1 MIFLS
6 EFIEWVACLTEIGL
20 LSWLFWEAF
29 KEQRKNAGIYW
40 DYIYVVCMATWVLFI
55 NNIVLYS
62 SFTLVQLVVISSMVA
77 RALYRV
83 SYRKLLSDSLF
94 YTFCFCSTDMLVSS
108 LYLSLG
114 DRWNINGDTIM
125 TFSLQR
131 IGLVVLAKS
140 VMTAFIVLMKKW
152 LIPVIRSDYD
162 RSILLITGAAF
173 LGFLYYR
180 ERSQSVF
187 MVELSS
193 IWGLTVVLC
202 GLGIYIV
209 YSYLENRNE
218 KIRNRMAEM
227 QNELLRENYQ
237 MVSDLYESNARLY
250 HDLNNH
256 LDILY
261 QMIAAQRLDEART
274 YISQISEPM
283 KELMLK
289 SFTGNDIIDVLLSS
303 KKQKAEQLGIK
314 VSMDVEFPSNTGIRT
329 NDVCTILGNLMD
341 NAIDGSKATENAEVR
356 LKICRIH
363 RFLVI
368 RVYNTIS
375 SRPLIDE
382 RTGRL
387 VTDKEDKT
395 KHGWGMQSVKAAL
408 EKYNGTMQYQFSET
422 EFKITVML
430 FFQ

>member
-6 EFIEWVACLTEIGL
+6 EFTEWAACLTEVGL
-20 LSWLFWEAF
+20 MFWLLWEAF
-29 KEQRKNAGIYW
+29 KDQRKNAGIYW
-40 DYIYVVCMATWVLFI
+40 DCIYVVSMAAWVLVI

-62 SFTLVQLVVISSMVA
+62 TFTLLQLVLVSSIVA
-77 RALYRV
+77 RALYRINFI
-83 SYRKLLSDSLF
+83 KLLTFILF

-114 DRWNINGDTIM
+114 NRWNINGDTIM
-125 TFSLQR
+125 TFSPQR

-140 VMTAFIVLMKKW
+140 VMIVFMILLRKW
-152 LIPVIRSDYD
+152 LIPVIRSNYE
-162 RSILLITGAAF
+162 RNILLITGIAF

-180 ERSQSVF
+180 ERSQSISS
-187 MVELSS
+187 VELSS

-209 YSYLENRNE
+209 YSCQENRNE
-218 KIRNRMAEM
+218 KIRNKIAEM

-261 QMIAAQRLDEART
+261 QMMRSERLDEASA

-289 SFTGNDIIDVLLSS
+289 SFTGNDIIDVILSS
-303 KKQKAEQLGIK
+303 KKQKAEQLGIT
-314 VSMDVEFPSNTGIRT
+314 VSMDVEFPSHTGIRT

-341 NAIDGSKATENAEVR
+341 NAIEGSKDTENAEIC

-363 RFLVI
+363 QFIVI
-368 RVYNTIS
+368 QISNTIS
-375 SRPLIDE
+375 RQPLIDE

-387 VTDKEDKT
+387 ITSKEDKT
-395 KHGWGMQSVKAAL
+395 GHGWGMQSVKAAL
-408 EKYNGTMQYQFSET
+408 EKYNGTMKYQFNET

-430 FFQ
+430 FF